1 MRRFNFVEN
10 FTREVQEEGSEAQKW
25 VNSWLAAT
33 NYVRV
38 TPQEAGPRLHAAGDS
53 LATVSFDMTP
63 AASTPWFLHKF
74 SLLDAIE
81 YLAAFVEKGGAS
93 PERRYQQLQVTPEVF
108 AVIATLPQW
117 QPTEQNAFF
126 SDMVGCLLGRPVY
139 RIVETRRPFDFNA
152 ASTAPF
158 YLVTATKW
166 AEGLVMNVPVSISTT
181 FS

>member
-1 MRRFNFVEN
+1 MRRFSFVEN

-38 TPQEAGPRLHAAGDS
+38 TPQDAGPRMHVAGDS
-53 LATVSFDMTP
+53 TATVTFDMTP
-63 AASTPWFLHKF
+63 AAGTPWFLHKF

-81 YLAAFVEKGGAS
+81 YLGAFIEKDGAS

-139 RIVETRRPFDFNA
+139 RINETRSFDFNA
-152 ASTAPF
+152 TPTAPF

-166 AEGLVMNVPVSISTT
+166 ATGLVMNVPVSISST